1 MSGRRTSLAQDL
13 LLVALDPATGRV
25 RLPSTASE
33 ATLGG
38 AALVDLVLLGR
49 LELVESGRRAR
60 VAVAD
65 RTPVD
70 DPDLQAAF
78 ERVWQRGHQ
87 APRSIVT
94 RLGRKH
100 RKAVLAALARDG
112 LLRDRGQRVL
122 GIPLERYDL
131 VDVARR
137 DALVGGLRQ
146 VLLHGQPAD
155 SRTGP
160 LVGLLLASDQLGLVV
175 EKRERKAAK
184 ARAAVVAEGDW
195 ASEGVRRA
203 IRDAQAAMN
212 AALAASVAASA
223 GSSG

>member
-1 MSGRRTSLAQDL
+1 M
-13 LLVALDPATGRV
+13 
-25 RLPSTASE
+25 
-33 ATLGG
+33 
-38 AALVDLVLLGR
+38 
-49 LELVESGRRAR
+49 
-60 VAVAD
+60 
-65 RTPVD
+65 
-70 DPDLQAAF
+70 
-78 ERVWQRGHQ
+78 
-87 APRSIVT
+87 
-94 RLGRKH
+94 
-100 RKAVLAALARDG
+100 
-112 LLRDRGQRVL
+112 
-122 GIPLERYDL
+122 
-131 VDVARR
+131 ARR

-223 GSSG
+223 GSSD